1 MSINLVPE
9 HISYGQAF
17 SDTREP
23 CKMLEILAN
32 NPRPL
37 NTGIVD
43 IEVRPVP
50 VAIKPKGKPVKDLG
64 VMSCLPNEVVDMI
77 VNQLDIMGAN
87 RFSHV
92 NRLANHSVQRSPM
105 SFLRQ

>member
-17 SDTREP
+17 ANTREP
-23 CKMLEILAN
+23 YKMLEILAN
-32 NPRPL
+32 NPHSL

-50 VAIKPKGKPVKDLG
+50 VAIKPKGKASEGLG
-64 VMSCLPNEVVDMI
+64 GYELPSER
-77 VNQLDIMGAN
+77 G
-87 RFSHV
+87 R
-92 NRLANHSVQRSPM
+92 
-105 SFLRQ
+105 